1 VKNNLNINTNM
12 KTSSSQNNIQT
23 MSKKLEYPKYTGS
36 MSTSPSIKSKY
47 IIETKKVEYFKKPK
61 NYSVN
66 KTMNTNTLTSMS
78 EINRYEVKEIMHQIW
93 NEESYCSTVES
104 LCCLSDKMNESQN
117 NTMIFEEY
125 EEEIRRL
132 KTLLM
137 EKDEEINNLM
147 ANLKENQLNVKYST
161 TYKEYNSNKNVK
173 DMNDLQ
179 LITKKSSNWNEVNL
193 PSPVS
198 EIFIKSF
205 MKNYNS
211 DIAAYNM
218 EKYTQKIK
226 EESIQETIS
235 DSEAVLEIQ
244 EMNSL
249 SIISNIKKPK
259 NICQHLQSV
268 MILSK
273 KNED

>member
-125 EEEIRRL
+125 EEEIGRL
-132 KTLLM
+132 KKI
-137 EKDEEINNLM
+137 KDKEYKISKNYSGNETFLIRQKLKKGREEQTHTKEWESRKSRGVKKKVN
-147 ANLKENQLNVKYST
+147 ANLFTS
-161 TYKEYNSNKNVK
+161 S
-173 DMNDLQ
+173 LQ
-179 LITKKSSNWNEVNL
+179 PSWTPCHRL
-193 PSPVS
+193 PSWPWPS
-198 EIFIKSF
+198 PS
-205 MKNYNS
+205 
-211 DIAAYNM
+211 
-218 EKYTQKIK
+218 
-226 EESIQETIS
+226 
-235 DSEAVLEIQ
+235 
-244 EMNSL
+244 
-249 SIISNIKKPK
+249 
-259 NICQHLQSV
+259 SV
-268 MILSK
+268 DASP
-273 KNED
+273 ERTS